1 MMKALLRQRLPPE
14 ERSDSAPE
22 PEEGGEGEEEG
33 DADGEGDDSVVDS

>member
-14 ERSDSAPE
+14 QRSDSAPE
-22 PEEGGEGEEEG
+22 PEEGGGEEEG

>member
-14 ERSDSAPE
+14 QRSDSAPE
-22 PEEGGEGEEEG
+22 PEEGEGEEEG